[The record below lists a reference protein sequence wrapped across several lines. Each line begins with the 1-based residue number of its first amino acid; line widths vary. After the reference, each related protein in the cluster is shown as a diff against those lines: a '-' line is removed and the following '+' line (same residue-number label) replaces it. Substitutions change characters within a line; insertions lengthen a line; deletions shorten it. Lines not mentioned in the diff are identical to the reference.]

1 MQLHTKRDKIQ
12 EMEENHTNV
21 RAKLE
26 AKYQEFRD
34 IADKIKKMDVFTYE
48 YKNCN
53 IIVRKNDLTLEL
65 SEAIVNPANE
75 QLMHEGGA
83 ARVIADKGGDVS
95 I

>member
-1 MQLHTKRDKIQ
+1 
-12 EMEENHTNV
+12 MEDNHIKV
-21 RAKLE
+21 RAMLE
-26 AKYQEFRD
+26 AKYKEFRV
-34 IADKIKKMDVFTYE
+34 IEDKIKMMDVCTLE

-53 IIVRKNDLTLEL
+53 IIVRKNDLTEEL

-83 ARVIADKGGDVS
+83 ARAIADKGGNVS